1 MPDVLNGKLLSAVH
15 LLHACLDLP
24 TLLSLAFPHSEIN
37 DLQGRGGAS
46 NVCTGCL
53 LRFLNG
59 TLPFLANCLFPLKP
73 LARMAW
79 FLETVLLP
87 RQLLL
92 ASLMHLSCK
101 HLTSDEGY
109 AVGSC
114 LVKGQLQNGTAPP
127 LPHEEDEVWP
137 VFSMRVLLV
146 GELRQFCTDFCS
158 SALVIADVALC

>member
-1 MPDVLNGKLLSAVH
+1 MLLCAEPWPSFRSAW
-15 LLHACLDLP
+15 LL
-24 TLLSLAFPHSEIN
+24 TREWLSVSFEPKAAFCCAFAPCMFGSTNAAVSSISHSSIN

-53 LRFLNG
+53 LCFLNG

-92 ASLMHLSCK
+92 ASLMHLSRK

-114 LVKGQLQNGTAPP
+114 LVKRQLQNGAAPVP
-127 LPHEEDEVWP
+127 SLTE
-137 VFSMRVLLV
+137 SMRY
-146 GELRQFCTDFCS
+146 GQCS
-158 SALVIADVALC
+158 GGAYCL